1 MASDRPILI
10 LTASAGAGHT
20 VAAKAIEEEL
30 RRQMR
35 DAIVEVHDTLEH
47 ANAFFR
53 NLYARGYLGLVNYAP
68 AAMGMLYEAT
78 DRPLKRR
85 RDLRSAFQNIN
96 VRKFVRFLIDRK
108 PRLIINTHFLP
119 AEIVAQLR
127 RKRQLN
133 CPQVTVTT
141 DFETHRLW
149 AQQPTERY
157 YTATDDGKAYL
168 QTWGV
173 PVSDIR
179 VTGIPIRAAFEQLPD
194 RQTCRAQL
202 GVDLQSPL
210 ILLLA
215 GGFGVGPTEAIF
227 SELSPMTATAQI
239 VVIVGRNE
247 PLRERLERRQATS
260 QRSIRIIGFT
270 DEMHRWMG
278 AADLLVTK
286 PGGLTTAEALACGL
300 PMVIVNPIPGQ
311 ETRNSD
317 YLLENGAA
325 IKVNNARL
333 LGYRIARLLDS
344 PNRVE
349 ALARAA
355 RSLGR
360 PGAAGRIVADAIA
373 LLSNR

>member
-20 VAAKAIEEEL
+20 VAAKAIEDEL
-30 RRQMR
+30 RRQLR
-35 DAIVEVHDTLEH
+35 NVTIEVHDTLQH

-53 NLYARGYLGLVNYAP
+53 NLYSRGYLGLVNYAP
-68 AAMGMLYEAT
+68 AAMGMLYDAT
-78 DRPLKRR
+78 DRPRKRR
-85 RDLRSAFQNIN
+85 RDMRSAFQNIN

-127 RKRQLN
+127 RKGRLD

-157 YTATDDGKAYL
+157 YTATEDGKAYL
-168 QTWGV
+168 QTWNV
-173 PVSDIR
+173 PERDIL
-179 VTGIPIRAAFEQLPD
+179 VTGIPIRAAFEQPLD
-194 RQTCRAQL
+194 RVACRARL
-202 GVDLQSPL
+202 GVSHEAPL

-215 GGFGVGPTEAIF
+215 GGFGVGPTESLF
-227 SELSPMTATAQI
+227 GELSRMPAAAQI
-239 VVIVGRNE
+239 VVVTGKNE
-247 PLRERLERRQATS
+247 ALRARLEAIRQAM
-260 QRSIRIIGFT
+260 QRPTRIVGFT
-270 DEMHRWMG
+270 DEMHLWMQ

-333 LGYRIARLLDS
+333 LGYRVSRLLDCPDRFAS
-344 PNRVE
+344 
-349 ALARAA
+349 LARAA
-355 RSLGR
+355 RLLAR
-360 PGAAGRIVADAIA
+360 PGAAGRIVADAIS
-373 LLSNR
+373 LISE

>member
-10 LTASAGAGHT
+10 LSASAGAGHT
-20 VAAKAIEEEL
+20 VAAKAIEDEL
-30 RRQMR
+30 RLQFRG
-35 DAIVEVHDTLEH
+35 AVIEVHDTLQH

-53 NLYARGYLGLVNYAP
+53 NLYSRGYLGLVNYAP
-68 AAMGMLYEAT
+68 AAMGMLYDAT

-85 RDLRSAFQNIN
+85 RDVRSAFQNMN

-127 RKRQLN
+127 RSGRLA

-157 YTATDDGKAYL
+157 YTATEDGKAYL
-168 QTWGV
+168 QTWNV
-173 PVSDIR
+173 PERDIL
-179 VTGIPIRAAFEQLPD
+179 VTGIPIRTAFEQTID
-194 RQTCRAQL
+194 REVCRARLDVKEQL
-202 GVDLQSPL
+202 PL

-215 GGFGVGPTEAIF
+215 GGFGVGPTESLF
-227 SELSPMTATAQI
+227 GELARMSAAAQI
-239 VVIVGRNE
+239 VVITGRNE
-247 PLRERLERRQATS
+247 ALRARLEAIRGTM
-260 QRSIRIIGFT
+260 QRPARIVGYT
-270 DEMHRWMG
+270 DEMHLWMQ

-333 LGYRIARLLDS
+333 LGYRVSRLLDCPERFES
-344 PNRVE
+344 
-349 ALARAA
+349 LARAA
-355 RSLGR
+355 RSLAR
-360 PGAAGRIVADAIA
+360 PGAAGRIVADAIG
-373 LLSNR
+373 LISNP